1 MKALKTALVVLVTGV
16 ALSFA
21 SQAKATTDCHPIML
35 SSWSTNKPYPS
46 GMAPLFDEKCNFV
59 KYIPVSGNVSFVA
72 PMPNAVTTTIPVTT
86 TTIQANAFSIT
97 DVYVEQVK
105 EDVYFNVYLSG
116 QETSSETFKLFFT
129 SGNPQYSTWKSEK
142 SFENQWLKEGKEG
155 FRFSASHMI
164 SKTDFGNYS
173 FNVQAVTTSG
183 ITSNP
188 YSFSFNYSKPTWK
201 QAGCDDLTELN
212 KEWRDT
218 WAFTDKFWQAS
229 ADREIDK
236 QNNPKW
242 NALYGEPKNRQFIG
256 YGCNNKLNWEIV
268 NVKAKQFIWMYTLC
282 ADGWQ
287 SGSRGRGTCSWH
299 GGVSDERGYYKTVSA
314 KRIQFYWVH

>member
-1 MKALKTALVVLVTGV
+1 MKALKTALIVFITGV

-21 SQAKATTDCHPIML
+21 SQAKATTDCHPVML
-35 SSWSTNKPYPS
+35 SFYSANSPYPS

-59 KYIPVSGNVSFVA
+59 KYTPVSGNVSFIA

-97 DVYVEQVK
+97 NVYAEQVK
-105 EDVYFNVYLSG
+105 EDVYFYVYLSG
-116 QETSSETFKLFFT
+116 QETSSEKFRLLFT
-129 SGNPQYSTWKSEK
+129 SNNSANWKSEK
-142 SFENQWLKEGKEG
+142 SFENIWLKQGKEG

-164 SKTDFGNYS
+164 SKTAFGTYS

-188 YSFSFNYSKPTWK
+188 YSFSFNYSKPTWQ
-201 QAGCDDLTELN
+201 QAGCDNLWGLN
-212 KEWRDT
+212 QEALEWGFDAWVANQKVWLQDT
-218 WAFTDKFWQAS
+218 YPSVSD
-229 ADREIDK
+229 
-236 QNNPKW
+236 
-242 NALYGEPKNRQFIG
+242 
-256 YGCNNKLNWEIV
+256 YGCPNKLAWKWKIV
-268 NVKAKQFIWMYTLC
+268 KVKQFVWAYTVC

-299 GGVSDERGYYKTVSA
+299 GGVSHERGYYKTVST
-314 KRIQFYWVH
+314 KRPQFYWVH

>member
-1 MKALKTALVVLVTGV
+1 MRALKTALIVFITGV

-21 SQAKATTDCHPIML
+21 SQAKATTDCHPVML
-35 SSWSTNKPYPS
+35 SFWSTNKPYPT

-59 KYIPVSGNVSFVA
+59 KYIAVSGNVSFVA
-72 PMPNAVTTTIPVTT
+72 PMPNATTTTIPVTT

-97 DVYVEQVK
+97 DVHVEQVK

-116 QETSSETFKLFFT
+116 QETSSEKFRLLFT
-129 SGNPQYSTWKSEK
+129 SNNSANWKSEK
-142 SFENQWLKEGKEG
+142 SFENQWIKMGV
-155 FRFSASHMI
+155 RFSASDLI
-164 SKTDFGNYS
+164 TKSGFGNYS

-188 YSFSFNYSKPTWK
+188 YSFSFDYYKPNWK
-201 QAGCDDLTELN
+201 QAGCDDLTKLN
-212 KEWRDT
+212 EEWRNT
-218 WAFTDKFWQAS
+218 WSFTDKFWQAS
-229 ADREIDK
+229 ADMEIDR

-242 NALYGEPKNRQFIG
+242 NALFGEPKNRQFNG

-268 NVKAKQFIWMYTLC
+268 TVKVKQFVWMYTLC

-299 GGVSDERGYYKTVSA
+299 GGVSGERGYYKTASA

>member
-1 MKALKTALVVLVTGV
+1 MKALKTALVVLITGV

-21 SQAKATTDCHPIML
+21 SQAKATTDCHPVML
-35 SSWSTNKPYPS
+35 SFYSTNSPYPS

-59 KYIPVSGNVSFVA
+59 KYIAVSGNVSFVA
-72 PMPNAVTTTIPVTT
+72 PTPNAVTTTIPVTT

-105 EDVYFNVYLSG
+105 KDVYFNVYLSG
-116 QETSSETFKLFFT
+116 QETSSEKFRLLFT
-129 SGNPQYSTWKSEK
+129 SNNSANWKSEK
-142 SFENQWLKEGKEG
+142 SFENQWIKEGV
-155 FRFSASHMI
+155 RFSASDLI
-164 SKTDFGNYS
+164 SNFGNYS

-188 YSFSFNYSKPTWK
+188 YSFSFDYYKPNWK

-212 KEWRDT
+212 KEALASWYTT
-218 WAFTDKFWQAS
+218 WF
-229 ADREIDK
+229 ADNEI
-236 QNNPKW
+236 
-242 NALYGEPKNRQFIG
+242 NRQYNYPKYSD
-256 YGCNNKLNWEIV
+256 YGCPNELEWEWKTVKL
-268 NVKAKQFIWMYTLC
+268 KQFVWVYTVC

-299 GGVSDERGYYKTVSA
+299 GGVSHERGYYKTVSA